1 MLSKVMDMCKETGM
15 DIFDAMIDT
24 VHRIREA
31 YFNNKRKKNCK
42 SIIARFT
49 IFLP

>member
-1 MLSKVMDMCKETGM
+1 MCKETGM
-15 DIFDAMIDT
+15 DISDAMIDT

-42 SIIARFT
+42 SII
-49 IFLP
+49 P

>member
-1 MLSKVMDMCKETGM
+1 MDMCKKTGV

-31 YFNNKRKKNCK
+31 YFNNKRKKNFK

-49 IFLP
+49 IFMP